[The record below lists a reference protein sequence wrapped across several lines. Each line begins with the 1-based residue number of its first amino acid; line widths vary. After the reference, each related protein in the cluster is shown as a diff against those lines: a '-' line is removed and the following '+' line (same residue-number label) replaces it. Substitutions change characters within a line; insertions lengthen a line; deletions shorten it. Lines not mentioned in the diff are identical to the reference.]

1 MSSALAIASVTAVLK
16 DLLDNALI
24 DHSVSATVGG
34 PVTVT
39 AQSPGQVK
47 PNDEGV
53 VSRQLNL
60 FLYHVTTNTG
70 WSNVGL
76 PSRDAR
82 GDRLTNPPL
91 ALDLYYLL
99 TAYGK
104 EDFEAEILLGYAM
117 QRFHETPVLTRAAIR
132 AALAQPGGPV
142 TGVGLLP
149 SALGAL
155 SASDLAEQ
163 VEQIKLTPQPLN
175 VEEVSKLWSAFQTNY
190 RPSVAYHISVVLVQT
205 EGAVKSSLPV
215 LRRGSDDRGVA
226 VRPDTNSPFPAIFS
240 AEPATGQLA
249 AVLGGVLVVKGQRL
263 EAGTLAVVVHNP
275 RLAAPLELTPLP
287 GATAGEVRA
296 RLELDPATDAS
307 TFVAGVYTLALV
319 LDRGTPQ
326 ERTTNEVPF
335 ALAPRLPV
343 PAAAGDP
350 PSIEAAR
357 AADGTVTVTV
367 RCRPEVLPA
376 QRVTLVAGESE
387 APAQPHAARTNT
399 LTFRFRQLPAG
410 EYHVRLRVDGVESLL
425 VDRAARPPAFDAT
438 QKVTVPA

>member
-1 MSSALAIASVTAVLK
+1 MSSALALASVTAVLK
-16 DLLDNALI
+16 DLLDNAVI

-39 AQSPGQVK
+39 AQSPGQIK
-47 PNDEGV
+47 ANDEGV
-53 VSRQLNL
+53 ISRQLNL

-70 WSNVGL
+70 WSNFGL
-76 PSRDAR
+76 PSRDSR
-82 GDRLTNPPL
+82 GNRITNPPL

-117 QRFHETPVLTRAAIR
+117 QRFHETPVLTRDAIR

-142 TGVGLLP
+142 SGAGIVP

-155 SASDLAEQ
+155 SASDLADQ
-163 VEQIKLTPQPLN
+163 VEQVKLTPHTLN

-190 RPSVAYHISVVLVQT
+190 RPSVAYHISVVLLET
-205 EGAVKSSLPV
+205 EGVVKSSLPV
-215 LRRGSDDRGVA
+215 LRRGGEDRGVVVQA
-226 VRPDTNSPFPAIFS
+226 DTDAPFPAIFS
-240 AEPATGQLA
+240 VEPSSGQLA
-249 AVLGGVLVVKGQRL
+249 AVLGGELVVKGQRL
-263 EAGTLAVVVHNP
+263 DAGTLAVFVHNP
-275 RLAAPLELTPLP
+275 RLAAPLELTALP
-287 GATAGEVRA
+287 GATAEEVRA

-307 TFVAGVYTLALV
+307 TFVAGVYTLSLV
-319 LDRGTPQ
+319 LDGGTPQ

-343 PAAAGDP
+343 PPAAGDP

-367 RCRPEVLPA
+367 RCRPDVLPS
-376 QRVTLVAGESE
+376 QRVTLVVGETE
-387 APAQPHAARTNT
+387 APAQARTARTNT
-399 LTFRFRQLPAG
+399 LTFRFGQLAAG
-410 EYHVRLRVDGVESLL
+410 EYHVRLRVDGVESPL
-425 VDRAARPPAFDAT
+425 VDRAASPPAFDAT

>member
-16 DLLDNALI
+16 DLLDNAVI

-39 AQSPGQVK
+39 AQSPGQIK

-53 VSRQLNL
+53 ISRQLNL

-70 WSNVGL
+70 WSNLGL
-76 PSRDAR
+76 PSRDSR
-82 GDRLTNPPL
+82 GNRVTNPPL
-91 ALDLYYLL
+91 ALDLFYLL

-117 QRFHETPVLTRAAIR
+117 QRFHETPLLTRDAIR

-142 TGVGLLP
+142 SGTGILP

-163 VEQIKLTPQPLN
+163 IEQVKLTPHPLN

-190 RPSVAYHISVVLVQT
+190 RPSVAYQLSVVLLQT
-205 EGAVKSSLPV
+205 EGPVKSSLPV
-215 LRRGSDDRGVA
+215 LRRGGEDRGVA
-226 VRPDTNSPFPAIFS
+226 VQPDTDSPFPAIFS
-240 AEPATGQLA
+240 VEPATGQLA
-249 AVLGGVLVVKGQRL
+249 AVLGGELVVKGQRL
-263 EAGTLAVVVHNP
+263 DAGTPVVVVHNP

-287 GATAGEVRA
+287 GATAAEVRA
-296 RLELDPATDAS
+296 RLEIDPATDAAV
-307 TFVAGVYTLALV
+307 FVAGVYTLSLL
-319 LDRGTPQ
+319 LDRGAPQ
-326 ERTTNEVPF
+326 ERTTNEIPF

-343 PAAAGDP
+343 PPAAGSP

-367 RCRPEVLPA
+367 RCRPDVLPS
-376 QRVTLVAGESE
+376 QRVTLVVGESE
-387 APAQPHAARTNT
+387 APAQPRAVSTNA
-399 LTFRFRQLPAG
+399 LAFRFRQLPAG
-410 EYHVRLRVDGVESLL
+410 EYYVRLRVDGVESLL
-425 VDRAARPPAFDAT
+425 VDRAASPPAFDST